1 MGFDRFKPTK
11 TELKDFLDGLFFC
24 YFCQMKE
31 DIKIPKVDGVYVAV
45 VNEYN
50 DIYKTQDW
58 NAYIINDKDV
68 DLEMVL
74 IVTSGYSEKKTTSV
88 FRKKIDVLPK
98 KCYAKIELMQEELF
112 ALNNTFKVTF
122 FEGNQMFDKTYL
134 FRKNSINLKALQ
146 SVPLMSVKGVLV
158 K

>member
-1 MGFDRFKPTK
+1 
-11 TELKDFLDGLFFC
+11 
-24 YFCQMKE
+24 MKE
-31 DIKIPKVDGVYVAV
+31 DITIPKVEGVYVAI

-74 IVTSGYSEKKTTSV
+74 IVTGGYSKDKITST
-88 FRKKIDVLPK
+88 FRKKLDKLPK
-98 KCYAKIELMQEELF
+98 KSYAKIELMHEDLF
-112 ALNNTFKVTF
+112 KINNTFKVSF
-122 FEGNQMFDKTYL
+122 FEGNKMFDKTYL
-134 FRKNSINLKALQ
+134 FRENTINLKALQ
-146 SVPLMSVKGVLV
+146 ALPLMQVKGVLV

>member
-1 MGFDRFKPTK
+1 M
-11 TELKDFLDGLFFC
+11 KD
-24 YFCQMKE
+24 
-31 DIKIPKVDGVYVAV
+31 DIIIPKVEGVYIAV

-58 NAYIINDKDV
+58 NAYIINEKEV

-74 IVTSGYSEKKTTSV
+74 IVTSGYSEEKITST
-88 FRKKIDVLPK
+88 FRKKLDVLPK
-98 KCYAKIELMQEELF
+98 KSYAKIELMQEDLF

-122 FEGNQMFDKTYL
+122 FEGNTMFDKIYL
-134 FRKNSINLKALQ
+134 FRKNTINLKALQ
-146 SVPLMSVKGVLV
+146 TIPLMQVKGVLV